1 MFHHPPA
8 GPVYCV
14 HSAPIWCLGPGRQ
27 TGLRCFA
34 KLFCEKRNIMSRAA
48 ARGAARRWRDQQQ
61 CADTAVVTFSPHHI
75 FVMLYAARY
84 THNLGQH
91 QHNLSIIAGFTLI
104 TDKGR

>member
-1 MFHHPPA
+1 MFHPPPA
-8 GPVYCV
+8 GPVWPVHCV
-14 HSAPIWCLGPGRQ
+14 HSIPIWCLGPGRQ
-27 TGLRCFA
+27 TGRRCFA

-48 ARGAARRWRDQQQ
+48 ARWRDQQQ

-75 FVMLYAARY
+75 FVMLYAARC
-84 THNLGQH
+84 TRNLAQH